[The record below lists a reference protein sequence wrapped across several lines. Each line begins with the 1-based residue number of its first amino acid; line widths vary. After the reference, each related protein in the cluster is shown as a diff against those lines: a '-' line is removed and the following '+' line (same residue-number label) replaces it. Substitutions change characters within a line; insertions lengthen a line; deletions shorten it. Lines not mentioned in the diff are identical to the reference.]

1 MSKYV
6 LYNIVSD
13 GVAKV
18 RAIIN
23 SPFLEQLEEETGMF
37 VQDIPEPEAHS
48 GMIPILYINLETK
61 ELYYHYEEAPPPPPS
76 GETLVGKV
84 KQLEQ
89 ENTLLKAQNTAL
101 SERADFIEDVIAEMA
116 TKVYQ

>member
-18 RAIIN
+18 RAIIDY
-23 SPFLEQLEEETGMF
+23 PFPEQIDEENGMF
-37 VQDIPEPEAHS
+37 VQEIPEPETHS
-48 GMIPILYINLETK
+48 GMIPILYMNLETK

-76 GETLVGKV
+76 GETIAGKI
-84 KQLEQ
+84 E
-89 ENTLLKAQNTAL
+89 AL
-101 SERADFIEDVIAEMA
+101 ERADIENKQAIAELTMMIAVPMA
-116 TKVYQ
+116 